1 MKAALRLKLELGVRR
16 KESGGKSQ
24 KEEGKSQKAG
34 ARISVFTNMRCSLCK
49 VSSKASALHLRFPY
63 QSKIDAITLLLRLT
77 HKKGRE
83 FKFSTFF
90 M

>member
-34 ARISVFTNMRCSLCK
+34 ARISVFTNMRCSQHDRQ
-49 VSSKASALHLRFPY
+49 V
-63 QSKIDAITLLLRLT
+63 
-77 HKKGRE
+77 
-83 FKFSTFF
+83 
-90 M
+90 

>member
-34 ARISVFTNMRCSLCK
+34 ARISVFTNMRCSPDT
-49 VSSKASALHLRFPY
+49 SNQNHRFHRRNA
-63 QSKIDAITLLLRLT
+63 DR
-77 HKKGRE
+77 
-83 FKFSTFF
+83 
-90 M
+90 